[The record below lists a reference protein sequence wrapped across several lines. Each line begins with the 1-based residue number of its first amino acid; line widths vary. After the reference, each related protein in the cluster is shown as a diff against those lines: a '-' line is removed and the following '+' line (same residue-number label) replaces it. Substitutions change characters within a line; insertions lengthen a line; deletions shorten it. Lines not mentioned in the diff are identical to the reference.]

1 MHDETILEISND
13 ELVVL
18 EAEASVLLQALEAS
32 EANKDDWEK
41 RVSRIEDELD
51 TFETMTHFMEFTR
64 RAQDI
69 QLELEQEAD
78 VVRAKLEGLVGRIE
92 LKYADEEKERAYMA
106 TFNKDVSV
114 IYESINCN
122 MDDMRTE
129 LKALQDA
136 LKRTGRSKT
145 KVAVPSSSR
154 SAIDTNASTSTSVA
168 AAAATAATATTAKQ
182 ATSVAGATSSVVEGG
197 LATSVVEGSI
207 ATVASSGKSEQP
219 K

>member
-1 MHDETILEISND
+1 MHDVTILEISND

-168 AAAATAATATTAKQ
+168 AAATVATATTAKQ

-197 LATSVVEGSI
+197 SATSVVEGSI
-207 ATVASSGKSEQP
+207 TTVASSGKSEQP

>member
-168 AAAATAATATTAKQ
+168 AAATVATATTAKQ

-197 LATSVVEGSI
+197 SATSVVEGSI
-207 ATVASSGKSEQP
+207 TTVASSGKSEQP

>member
-168 AAAATAATATTAKQ
+168 AAATVATATTAKQ

>member
-51 TFETMTHFMEFTR
+51 TFETMTHFMEFTK
-64 RAQDI
+64 RAESI
-69 QLELEQEAD
+69 REELEQEAD
-78 VVRAKLEGLVGRIE
+78 VVRAKLEGLVGRID

-168 AAAATAATATTAKQ
+168 AAATVATATTAKQ